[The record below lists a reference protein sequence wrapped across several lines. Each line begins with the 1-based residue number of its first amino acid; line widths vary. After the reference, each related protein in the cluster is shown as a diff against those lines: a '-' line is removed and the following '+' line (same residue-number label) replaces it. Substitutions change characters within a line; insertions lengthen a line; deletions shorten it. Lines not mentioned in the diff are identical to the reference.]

1 MGIIKEG
8 MFIGDRYEIISK
20 IGTGGMAD
28 VYKARCHRLNRF
40 VAIKVLKQE
49 YSEDKKFVDKFRAE
63 AQSAAGLSHP
73 NIVSVYDVGE
83 DDGLYYIVMEL
94 VEGITLKNFIERKG
108 KLELKEATGIAI
120 QIAQGMEAAHANH
133 IIHRDIKPQNI
144 IISREGKV
152 KVTDFGIAK
161 AASSNTITSN
171 AMGSVHYISPEQAR
185 GGYSD
190 EKSDIYSLGVTLY
203 EMLTGRV
210 PFVGD
215 NTVAVAL
222 AHIQEEAAP
231 VRSLNPAVTASLE
244 KIVQKCMQ
252 KKPERRYLTVSALIT
267 DLKRSL
273 QEPDGAF
280 VQLAPTRV
288 DDSPTIK
295 LSEDEVNSI
304 RHKSRRPQP
313 EPPQNEEMDIDADT
327 DEDKELDPKLDKIA
341 IIGGIVAAVIMVIII
356 IVLIAK
362 LIPSKGPKA
371 EENVEPDP
379 VVTEEQT
386 NEETPVTAEE
396 ITVPKFIGMTREVA
410 ENTIRDL
417 GLLPKVTE
425 ENSELYEA
433 GLVCGQNPAQN
444 DTVLPGDEVEIIV
457 SAGADTMVAP
467 IPEVFGKSLSDVQY
481 ALSEAGFTAGSTEEE
496 YSDSVEAGMVIRTEP
511 ATGAS
516 AEVGSSVKIIVSK
529 GKEIK
534 VVGVP
539 DLKNMTEAKALAAL
553 KEKGLTG
560 EVEAYKYDDT
570 VKKGKV
576 ISQSHSSGTQVEA
589 GTKVTFTVSLG
600 KEATYKYVATFTIA
614 ENPFTYEEE
623 EGTLSVVLSQ
633 DGKSWEVHSEEV
645 DYFSFPLQISFEGKS
660 ESVGEISLYC
670 DGEKFGSTHSVSF
683 TKVEQ

>member
-1 MGIIKEG
+1 MVKPG
-8 MFIGDRYEIISK
+8 MFIGDRYEIILK

-40 VAIKVLKQE
+40 VAIKILKQE

-73 NIVSVYDVGE
+73 NIVNVYDVGE

-108 KLELKEATGIAI
+108 KLEIKEATGIAI

-203 EMLTGRV
+203 EMLTGQV

-215 NTVAVAL
+215 NTVSVAL
-222 AHIQEEAAP
+222 SHIQEEPTP
-231 VRSLNPAVTASLE
+231 VRTLNPNVTPSLD

-252 KKPERRYLTVSALIT
+252 KKPERRYLTASALIA
-267 DLKRSL
+267 DLKKSI
-273 QEPDGAF
+273 QNPEGDF
-280 VQLAPTRV
+280 VQLVPTLV
-288 DDSPTIK
+288 DDSPTIN

-304 RHKSRRPQP
+304 RRATKHTAPIMT
-313 EPPQNEEMDIDADT
+313 NADADMDI
-327 DEDKELDPKLDKIA
+327 ESEEEENEKELDPKLEKIA
-341 IIGGIVAAVIMVIII
+341 IVGGVVAAVIMVIII

-362 LIPSKGPKA
+362 LIPFKSNKTEASPSPSPA
-371 EENVEPDP
+371 VEET
-379 VVTEEQT
+379 TEET
-386 NEETPVTAEE
+386 TEG
-396 ITVPKFIGMTREVA
+396 ITIPKFIGMTQEVA
-410 ENTIRDL
+410 ENTITEL
-417 GLLPKVTE
+417 GLVAKVTE
-425 ENSELYEA
+425 ESSELYDE
-433 GLVCGQNPAQN
+433 GIVCGQNPTQN
-444 DTVLPGDEVEIIV
+444 DTAEPGSTVEIIV
-457 SAGADTMVAP
+457 STGADQSVVSV
-467 IPEVFGKSLSDVQY
+467 PEVAGKSLSDAQY
-481 ALSEAGFTAGSTEEE
+481 AMTVAGLNAANSSEE
-496 YSDSVEAGMVIRTEP
+496 YSDTVAAGTVIRTEP
-511 ATGAS
+511 AAGTS
-516 AEVGSSVKIIVSK
+516 VEVNSSVKIIVSK
-529 GKEIK
+529 GAETK
-534 VVGVP
+534 VVSVP
-539 DLKNMTEAKALAAL
+539 DLKGLTEEKALAKL
-553 KEKGLTG
+553 VEKGLTG
-560 EVEAYKYDDT
+560 EVEAYKYDDS
-570 VKKGKV
+570 VKQGKV

-600 KEATYKYVATFTIA
+600 KEATYIYEASFTIT

-623 EGTLSVVLSQ
+623 EGTLTVVLTQ
-633 DGKSWEVHSEEV
+633 DGKSWEVASEAV
-645 DYFSFPLQISFEGKS
+645 DYYSFPLQISFEGKS
-660 ESVGEISLYC
+660 DSVGEIALYC

-683 TKVEQ
+683 TKVKE